1 MYLRTR
7 LPDNKRVYLLAKGV
21 AASCTRASQA
31 PLSASVWRWL
41 PRFSSLQETMSAF
54 LEERVLTVH
63 HWTDRLFSFTTTR
76 DPALRFS
83 NGHFTMIG
91 LKVNDKP
98 LLRAYSIVSANY
110 EEHLEFL
117 SIKVPDG
124 PLTSRL
130 QHIQVGDTIIVG
142 KKPTGTLLIDYLL
155 PAKRLYMLSTGTG
168 LAPFMSVIRDPETYE
183 KFEEVILVHGVREV
197 KELAYHDYITQELPQ
212 HEFLGEL
219 VSKQLKYYPTVTRE
233 PFRNQGR
240 INDLIE
246 NGKLFTDLGIPA
258 LNPLED
264 RVMLCGSPEMLASLK
279 TLLEQR
285 DFEEGNT
292 TKPGDFVIERA
303 FVEK

>member
-1 MYLRTR
+1 
-7 LPDNKRVYLLAKGV
+7 
-21 AASCTRASQA
+21 
-31 PLSASVWRWL
+31 
-41 PRFSSLQETMSAF
+41 MSAF
-54 LEERVLTVH
+54 LEERVLSVH

-155 PAKRLYMLSTGTG
+155 PAKRLYLLSTGTG
-168 LAPFMSVIRDPETYE
+168 LAPFLSVIRDPETYE
-183 KFEEVILVHGVREV
+183 KFEEVILVHGVRQV
-197 KELAYHDYITQELPQ
+197 NELAYHDYLTQELPA
-212 HEFLGEL
+212 HEILGEM
-219 VSKQLKYYPTVTRE
+219 VSQQLKYYPTVTRE
-233 PFRNQGR
+233 PFKNQGR

-246 NGKLFTDLGIPA
+246 SGKLFTDLGVP
-258 LNPLED
+258 PLDPLTD
-264 RVMLCGSPEMLASLK
+264 RVMLCGSPAMLADLK
-279 TLLEQR
+279 VMLEKR
-285 DFEEGNT
+285 NFEEGNT
-292 TKPGDFVIERA
+292 STPGDFVIERA